1 MWRKKIGRQ
10 KLLQIEKD
18 IDIDADMDINIE
30 AHLVIEK
37 PIQRQTQR
45 EIEIDRHRDDKLI
58 KLLIQ
63 IRMRSIKKCIQIW
76 IWRQ

>member
-30 AHLVIEK
+30 AHLVID
-37 PIQRQTQR
+37 I
-45 EIEIDRHRDDKLI
+45 
-58 KLLIQ
+58 
-63 IRMRSIKKCIQIW
+63 C
-76 IWRQ
+76 